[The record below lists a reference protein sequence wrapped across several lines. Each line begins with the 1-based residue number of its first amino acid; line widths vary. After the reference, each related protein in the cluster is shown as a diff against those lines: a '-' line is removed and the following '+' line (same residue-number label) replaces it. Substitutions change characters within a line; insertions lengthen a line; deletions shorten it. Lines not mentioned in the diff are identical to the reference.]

1 MTGGLPI
8 CDFLVG
14 IRWVETLIAALKGLR
29 HPKSIAQVADDEA
42 AGGDH
47 LCFPSLLGVL
57 LSQAVEFQA
66 ENLKS
71 RL

>member
-1 MTGGLPI
+1 
-8 CDFLVG
+8 
-14 IRWVETLIAALKGLR
+14 VETLIAALKALR